1 MIDIKNIIVKSTFV
15 KPCRRTI
22 SGGVFHNRK
31 KQEIMATIK
40 GENLRILVGPDTEHL
55 QCIAAATSCVVHLAL
70 QLEEDTTK
78 DVVDDWINREPVG
91 INWDV
96 QADALIIS
104 DDDDEYRPGAKAI
117 DQLQVGM
124 VYVIR
129 FSRTA
134 GAAGEQNRD
143 AVADEM
149 QLTGSAILS
158 DLNINAQNA
167 ELATAVAQFT
177 GTGDLTPYT
186 PPTE

>member
-1 MIDIKNIIVKSTFV
+1 
-15 KPCRRTI
+15 
-22 SGGVFHNRK
+22 
-31 KQEIMATIK
+31 MATIK

-70 QLEEDTTK
+70 QLDEDTTK
-78 DVVDDWINREPVG
+78 DVVDDWINREPVA

-104 DDDDEYRPGAKAI
+104 DDDDEYRPGAKAL
-117 DQLQVGM
+117 DQLQVGR

-134 GAAGEQNRD
+134 GAAGQQNRD
-143 AVADEM
+143 AVADAM
-149 QLTGSAILS
+149 QLTGPAILS

-167 ELATAVAQFT
+167 DVATGQAKFT
-177 GTGDLTPYT
+177 GSGDLTPYT

>member
-1 MIDIKNIIVKSTFV
+1 
-15 KPCRRTI
+15 
-22 SGGVFHNRK
+22 
-31 KQEIMATIK
+31 MATIK

-78 DVVDDWINREPVG
+78 DVVDDWINREPVA

-104 DDDDEYRPGAKAI
+104 GDDDEYRPGAKAL
-117 DQLQVGM
+117 D
-124 VYVIR
+124 
-129 FSRTA
+129 
-134 GAAGEQNRD
+134 QNRD
-143 AVADEM
+143 AVADAM

-158 DLNINAQNA
+158 DLNITAQNA
-167 ELATAVAQFT
+167 DVATGQAKFT
-177 GTGDLTPYT
+177 GSGDLTPYT

>member
-1 MIDIKNIIVKSTFV
+1 
-15 KPCRRTI
+15 
-22 SGGVFHNRK
+22 
-31 KQEIMATIK
+31 MATIK

-55 QCIAAATSCVVHLAL
+55 QCIAAATNCVVHLAL

-78 DVVDDWINREPVG
+78 DVVNDWINREPVA
-91 INWDV
+91 ISWDV
-96 QADALIIS
+96 QADALVIS
-104 DDDDEYRPGAKAI
+104 GNDEEYRTGAKTF

-124 VYVIR
+124 VYVLR

-143 AVADEM
+143 AVADTM

-158 DLNINAQNA
+158 DMNIQAQQA
-167 ELATAVAQFT
+167 DIATGSIKFT
-177 GTGDLTPYT
+177 GSGDLKQYT